1 MLSKVYNFETA
12 FLKCTNETPAI
23 DYSKMLR
30 TCWRLIQNHSA
41 AIEPTSCTFL
51 NIQDSLLK
59 SRCICYI
66 IINYLLKLISN
77 VRSEC
82 SGLSGWRE
90 GGGGTL

>member
-1 MLSKVYNFETA
+1 M
-12 FLKCTNETPAI
+12 
-23 DYSKMLR
+23 
-30 TCWRLIQNHSA
+30 QNHSA

-66 IINYLLKLISN
+66 IINYLLQQIPN
-77 VRSEC
+77 VRCEC
-82 SGLSGWRE
+82 SGLSGWGE